1 MISEDDE
8 LTMEDGMVAGSPAEV
23 LKLDNM
29 DVTLELDDATPENM
43 RGSFAKQDDKRVL
56 VG

>member
-43 RGSFAKQDDKRVL
+43 RGLFAKKDDKRVL